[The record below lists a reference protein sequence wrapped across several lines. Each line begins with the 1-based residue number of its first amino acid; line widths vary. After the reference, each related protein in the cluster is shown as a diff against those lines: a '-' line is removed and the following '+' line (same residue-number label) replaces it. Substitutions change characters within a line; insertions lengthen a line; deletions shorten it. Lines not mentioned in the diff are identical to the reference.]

1 MNKKRSGRWTNEDEV
16 LYLEERKYRCESCDP
31 KNEATIRWLEG
42 SVCQGMVIS
51 VYKTHGIP
59 PHVIYKEFEEELSQ
73 LNQAPGIVAQYME
86 QTA

>member
-1 MNKKRSGRWTNEDEV
+1 
-16 LYLEERKYRCESCDP
+16 
-31 KNEATIRWLEG
+31 
-42 SVCQGMVIS
+42 MVIS